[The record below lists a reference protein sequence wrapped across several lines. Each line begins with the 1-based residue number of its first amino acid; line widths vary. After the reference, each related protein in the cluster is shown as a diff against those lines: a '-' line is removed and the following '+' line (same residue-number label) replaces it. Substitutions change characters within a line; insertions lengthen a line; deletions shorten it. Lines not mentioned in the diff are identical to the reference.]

1 MRFEINVKFF
11 ITETKSLGPN
21 KVDFWFDFFKIDL
34 EFKKFN

>member
-1 MRFEINVKFF
+1 MRFDINASF